1 MQVSLTTSICNYF
14 ESLKA
19 FRCWKTG
26 KFYSLLLFSST
37 FLLMTSD
44 VGLAIVPS
52 HNIAQAPTRASINRP
67 TLQLGSQGERVLEL
81 QAALKLLGFYSGA
94 VNGVYREDTAM
105 AVSRFKRAVDLPPD
119 GIVDA
124 MTWERLFPTQPIVTP
139 RMSSP
144 PPPSNLRDNFPVP
157 TQIRATTTTTVANPS
172 PPRSNPPT
180 VTPQPR
186 PTSPSPGQIP
196 GVQYTAQGLP
206 ILRLGM
212 RNAEVRKLQERL
224 KQLGF
229 LSGSVDGDFGPM
241 TEAAVKA
248 AQSRYGLEVDGVVG
262 GATWEALLRR

>member
-1 MQVSLTTSICNYF
+1 MQVSLTTSISNYF

-19 FRCWKTG
+19 FRGLKTG

-52 HNIAQAPTRASINRP
+52 HNIAQAPTRAIINRP

-94 VNGVYREDTAM
+94 VDGVYRDDTAM

-124 MTWERLFPTQPIVTP
+124 LTWERLFPKQPIVIPTI
-139 RMSSP
+139 SSP
-144 PPPSNLRDNFPVP
+144 PPPSHLRNNFPVP
-157 TQIRATTTTTVANPS
+157 TQIRTTTTTRVANPS

-180 VTPQPR
+180 VIPQAR
-186 PTSPSPGQIP
+186 PISPPSAQIP
-196 GVQYTAQGLP
+196 GVQYTAQGFP

-212 RNAEVRKLQERL
+212 LNEEVRKLQEIL
-224 KQLGF
+224 NQLGF
-229 LSGSVDGDFGPM
+229 LAGGVDGDFGPI
-241 TEAAVKA
+241 TEAAVRA
-248 AQSRYGLEVDGVVG
+248 AQRHYGLEVDGVVG